1 VVARNWKRRATGPGK
16 LDARFEGWDM
26 PYRTLDDLDA
36 AIIMLAATAYD
47 VAERDLDVPGNSEQ
61 LRAVALAILRHLEER
76 EQLTT
81 VQPVTV

>member
-1 VVARNWKRRATGPGK
+1 
-16 LDARFEGWDM
+16 M